1 MMMTTM
7 RFKTNAKCGGCVSA
21 IGAKLNTILS
31 SDDWSINLAD
41 PDKVLEVKVD
51 IAPEIVV
58 ATVKEAGFK
67 AEKL

>member
-21 IGAKLNTILS
+21 IGAKLNRILS
-31 SDDWSINLAD
+31 SDDWSINLDD
-41 PDKVLEVKVD
+41 PDKVLEVRVD

-67 AEKL
+67 AERL